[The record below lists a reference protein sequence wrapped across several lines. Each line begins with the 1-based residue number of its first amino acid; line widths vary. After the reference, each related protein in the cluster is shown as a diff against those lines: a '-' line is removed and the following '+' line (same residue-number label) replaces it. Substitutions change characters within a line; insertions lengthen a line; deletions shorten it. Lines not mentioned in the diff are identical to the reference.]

1 MFWEYA
7 QWLGFSPESPIT
19 FDFIKEACIVV
30 GSGLLLGFSP
40 ESPITFDFI
49 KEACIVVGSG
59 LLLVF
64 AGFKV
69 KGTLGAALALLFG
82 ALLYLFLNVH

>member
-7 QWLGFSPESPIT
+7 QW
-19 FDFIKEACIVV
+19 
-30 GSGLLLGFSP
+30 LGFSP

-69 KGTLGAALALLFG
+69 KGTLGAVLALFFG
-82 ALLYLFLNVH
+82 AVLYLYLTAL

>member
-19 FDFIKEACIVV
+19 FDFIKEACIVI
-30 GSGLLLGFSP
+30 GSGLF
-40 ESPITFDFI
+40 
-49 KEACIVVGSG
+49 
-59 LLLVF
+59 LVF

-69 KGTLGAALALLFG
+69 KGALGGVLALLFG
-82 ALLYLFLNVH
+82 ALLYLYLTAW